1 MDEAVFLRGEEINDA
16 IIGKGVWWWGLK
28 KKTKRENGGTLP
40 IFKRGDRI
48 VTKKGTVPFFG

>member
-28 KKTKRENGGTLP
+28 KKTKRRDTSH
-40 IFKRGDRI
+40 I
-48 VTKKGTVPFFG
+48 